1 MALISSKRP
10 YVDFNYLLLGDLNL
24 LAFIFQIHTLMH
36 NFMCEGIPIDFTKTI
51 RRPKST
57 QN

>member
-10 YVDFNYLLLGDLNL
+10 YVDFNYLLLGNLNL

-36 NFMCEGIPIDFTKTI
+36 YFMREGIPIDFTKTI
-51 RRPKST
+51 R
-57 QN
+57 

>member
-1 MALISSKRP
+1 MASISSKTP
-10 YVDFNYLLLGDLNL
+10 YVDFNCLLLGNLNL
-24 LAFIFQIHTLMH
+24 WAFIFQIHTLLH
-36 NFMCEGIPIDFTKTI
+36 NFICEGIPIDFTETI